1 MRSESLEFLR
11 DLILAPS
18 PSGYEQ
24 PAQEVVRRYASGFA
38 SEIRT
43 DVLGNVHVTVGGG
56 KGPAVMLAGHVDEPG
71 LVVGFID
78 GDGYLTAKGVGGWDT
93 TVLTGQAV
101 TVWTAE
107 GPVEGVIGR
116 KAVHLM
122 SADERGKR
130 PSWEDLFIDIGA
142 KDKDDAATTIRI
154 GDPITVGSGFEPLR
168 GDLYAARCFDGKAG
182 TFSVIEA
189 ARLLAQAKVKARV
202 VAVSTTQEEI
212 GLRGA
217 TTATYGVEPMV
228 GIASDVTGTADLPG
242 DEDQRGEGKVLGGGP
257 VICRGPNINPFVW
270 ERLMVAAEAAHIPYQ
285 WEAYGGTTPT
295 DAAVMQVARAGVA
308 AGLVSVPSRYIHTPV
323 EVCSLVDLENTARL
337 LAEFVLRL
345 EPESN
350 WIPSRR
356 PGDPRVS

>member
-1 MRSESLEFLR
+1 MRSESFQFLHDLMLE
-11 DLILAPS
+11 PS

-24 PAQEVVRRYASGFA
+24 PAQEVVRSYVSAFS
-38 SEIRT
+38 SDVTT
-43 DVLGNVHVTVGGG
+43 DVLGNVHVGVGNGE
-56 KGPAVMLAGHVDEPG
+56 GPVVMLAGHVDEPG

-93 TVLTGQAV
+93 TVLTGQSV
-101 TVWTAE
+101 RIWTAD

-130 PSWEDLFIDIGA
+130 PSWEDLFIDVGA
-142 KDKDDAATTIRI
+142 KDKDDAKMSIRI
-154 GDPITVGSGFEPLR
+154 GDPITVGNGVEHLR
-168 GDLYAARCFDGKAG
+168 GDLYASRCFDGKAG
-182 TFSVIEA
+182 VFAVIEA
-189 ARLLAQAKVKARV
+189 ARLLAEAKTKARV
-202 VAVSTTQEEI
+202 VAVSTTQEEV

-217 TTATYGVEPMV
+217 TAATYGVDPVV
-228 GIASDVTGTADLPG
+228 GIASDVTGTSDLPG
-242 DEDQRGEGKVLGGGP
+242 DEEQHSEEKRLGGGP
-257 VICRGPNINPFVW
+257 VICRGPNVNPFVW
-270 ERLMVAAEAAHIPYQ
+270 QRMMVAAEAAGVPYQ
-285 WEAYGGTTPT
+285 WEVYGGSTPT

-323 EVCSLVDLENTARL
+323 EVCSLSDLENTARL

-345 EPESN
+345 EPESY

-356 PGDPRVS
+356 PGDPCVS